1 MEFCEDDFAFLFF
14 HNILFEGH
22 LRWFIFYGYI
32 HSSMY
37 YALFFILLIIGVTF
51 GGIFFG
57 TAGILLGAILAFM
70 VTLGLAVLLAYLGI
84 G

>member
-1 MEFCEDDFAFLFF
+1 
-14 HNILFEGH
+14 
-22 LRWFIFYGYI
+22 
-32 HSSMY
+32 MY